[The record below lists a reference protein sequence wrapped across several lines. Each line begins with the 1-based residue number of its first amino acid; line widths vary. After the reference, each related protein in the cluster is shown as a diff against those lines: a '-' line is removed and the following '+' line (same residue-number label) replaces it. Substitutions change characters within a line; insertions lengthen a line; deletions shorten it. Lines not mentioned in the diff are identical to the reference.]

1 MSLLVSGDGAANVVR
16 IKASGKAEPKE
27 YKPFF
32 ADLERSLKQHAKV
45 GLLLEFLDFEGWDLD
60 ALGSDLP
67 FDVACLGRISKM
79 AVIGDKKWEEW
90 INTYCSPFMG
100 AAVRCF
106 KPGEDDQAKAWLGA
120 A

>member
-1 MSLLVSGDGAANVVR
+1 MSLQVSGNGSENVVC
-16 IKASGKAEPKE
+16 IMASGKTESKE
-27 YKPFF
+27 YKSFF

-45 GLLLEFLDFEGWDLD
+45 GLLLEFMNFEGWDLD

-67 FDVACLGRISKM
+67 FDVTCLGRISKM

-100 AAVRCF
+100 AAVKCF
-106 KPGEDDQAKAWLGA
+106 KPGEDEQAKAWLGA